1 MGTQGPG
8 RKRIPNR
15 EKLTGED
22 DTLNQI
28 AREAEARLAAKRAA
42 RAEAREI
49 RMKELE
55 RQKELFH
62 SHKKYYGVDNKW
74 GHIEQWMEDSER
86 YSRHS
91 RRHASISDDEER
103 MSVGSRGSLRVEE
116 RTDREFPDKGSRTAS
131 TLSAAT
137 LASLGGASSRRGSC
151 DTSFSVETEASIRE
165 MKDSLAETEEKYR
178 KAMVSNAQLHN
189 EKSTLMY
196 QVETLREELNDM
208 EELLWETRRRC
219 DDAHKEWERERH
231 AHSLLQFHFKD
242 MKETLRQ
249 TEELLTEVTDLRL
262 KSSSYCQ
269 EVSDLQEALQW
280 KDKKI
285 GALERHREISDIVCI
300 ERDRLRDEVVRL
312 RDLLK
317 KNGVAISPDITTNGD
332 AELGGNED
340 DISAESASRLA
351 QESPQGGRESMLGKT
366 KEWERKEGNRPPENN
381 KKNYLWKVL
390 KRSKSLNDISTISKS
405 KSIKQP
411 IKRRNTA
418 DKHLGGNKTARTKQ
432 PRPKTIKKM
441 QSRQHGRL
449 LHRKKGAKVR
459 MNKERPGAACK
470 IYEPKIATKA
480 KNEFGL
486 VSTAPA
492 NQDPTEETHSFSEQI
507 SKTRNKE
514 NSEKCPKVVSP
525 VLKSKLFHHPTEH
538 VIQDSKVV
546 LLNVSSQKCDISG
559 RLEEIQVDKDTFH
572 ERARS
577 PKELKDQRIHEPAR
591 QSSSECAERNIQTST
606 SFAPLDI
613 CAGLE
618 KMTQNIHQ
626 GFAGNQVFLVEI
638 SQIFS
643 EILGSLQKWTSDVE
657 NILKNKP
664 SQHNKEQTGHMMDP
678 TLNKH
683 VAKCLT
689 RPLGLLRDHSA
700 SRMLEVASTSKL
712 YADTLGPMN
721 ADQKAQRTMSK
732 THEMEVVELFVGNPA
747 DIDETTVTSCSEPF
761 VFIDSYFTKPQE
773 ATGKVSGSNL
783 GSSTSSK
790 RFKSQSCHVVAAKNS
805 KELAGDTDSC
815 EEINEERD
823 DQQMEMETLAEDG
836 KFISVA
842 TSMKY
847 GRRQRESC
855 SGCRKNKKSE
865 CSIS

>member
-22 DTLNQI
+22 DALNQI

-103 MSVGSRGSLRVEE
+103 MSVGSRGSLRPSDYSGFLGSGSRASSRASSARASPVVEE

-196 QVETLREELNDM
+196 QVETLREELNEM

-242 MKETLRQ
+242 MKETLRK
-249 TEELLTEVTDLRL
+249 TEELLT
-262 KSSSYCQ
+262 
-269 EVSDLQEALQW
+269 
-280 KDKKI
+280 
-285 GALERHREISDIVCI
+285 
-300 ERDRLRDEVVRL
+300 
-312 RDLLK
+312 
-317 KNGVAISPDITTNGD
+317 KNGVTISPDITTNGD

-351 QESPQGGRESMLGKT
+351 QESPQGGRENMLGKT
-366 KEWERKEGNRPPENN
+366 KEWETKEGNRPPENN

-405 KSIKQP
+405 KLIKQP
-411 IKRRNTA
+411 IERQNTA
-418 DKHLGGNKTARTKQ
+418 DKHLGGNEAARTKQ
-432 PRPKTIKKM
+432 PRPKRIKKI

-449 LHRKKGAKVR
+449 LHRKKGAKLH

-470 IYEPKIATKA
+470 IYEPKMATKP

-507 SKTRNKE
+507 SKTQE
-514 NSEKCPKVVSP
+514 NSEKCPEVVSP
-525 VLKSKLFHHPTEH
+525 VLKSNRFHHPTEH

-546 LLNVSSQKCDISG
+546 LLSVSSHNCDVSG
-559 RLEEIQVDKDTFH
+559 SVEKVQVDKDTFH
-572 ERARS
+572 ETAQS
-577 PKELKDQRIHEPAR
+577 PEELKDQRIHEPAR
-591 QSSSECAERNIQTST
+591 HSSSKCAERNIQTST

-626 GFAGNQVFLVEI
+626 GFAGNQVFVVEI

-683 VAKCLT
+683 VEKCLT

-712 YADTLGPMN
+712 SADNLDRPMN
-721 ADQKAQRTMSK
+721 ADLKAQRIMSK
-732 THEMEVVELFVGNPA
+732 THEMEVVELFGGNPA

-761 VFIDSYFTKPQE
+761 VFIDSYFTKPEE
-773 ATGKVSGSNL
+773 ATAKVSGSNL

-805 KELAGDTDSC
+805 KELVGDTDSC
-815 EEINEERD
+815 EEINED
-823 DQQMEMETLAEDG
+823 GQQMEMEALAEVG
-836 KFISVA
+836 
-842 TSMKY
+842 SMKCH
-847 GRRQRESC
+847 RRQRESC
-855 SGCRKNKKSE
+855 SDCRKNKKSE

>member
-103 MSVGSRGSLRVEE
+103 MSVGSRGSLRPSDYSGFLGSGSRASSRASSARASPVVEE

-249 TEELLTEVTDLRL
+249 TEELLT
-262 KSSSYCQ
+262 
-269 EVSDLQEALQW
+269 
-280 KDKKI
+280 
-285 GALERHREISDIVCI
+285 
-300 ERDRLRDEVVRL
+300 
-312 RDLLK
+312 

>member
-22 DTLNQI
+22 DALNQI

-55 RQKELFH
+55 RQKE
-62 SHKKYYGVDNKW
+62 
-74 GHIEQWMEDSER
+74 
-86 YSRHS
+86 
-91 RRHASISDDEER
+91 ISDDEER

-269 EVSDLQEALQW
+269 EVTDLQEALQW

-317 KNGVAISPDITTNGD
+317 KNGVTVSPDITTNGD

-351 QESPQGGRESMLGKT
+351 QESPQGGRENMLGKT
-366 KEWERKEGNRPPENN
+366 KEWETKEGNRPPENN

-411 IKRRNTA
+411 IERRNTV
-418 DKHLGGNKTARTKQ
+418 DKHLRGNEAARTKQ
-432 PRPKTIKKM
+432 PRPKRIKKI
-441 QSRQHGRL
+441 QSRQHGHL
-449 LHRKKGAKVR
+449 LHRKTGAKLR

-470 IYEPKIATKA
+470 IYLYTKP
-480 KNEFGL
+480 KNEFGV
-486 VSTAPA
+486 VSTALA

-507 SKTRNKE
+507 SKTQE
-514 NSEKCPKVVSP
+514 NSEKCPEVVSP
-525 VLKSKLFHHPTEH
+525 VLKSNLFHHPTEH

-546 LLNVSSQKCDISG
+546 LLSVSSDKNCDVSG
-559 RLEEIQVDKDTFH
+559 SVEKVQVDKDTFH
-572 ERARS
+572 ETAQS
-577 PKELKDQRIHEPAR
+577 PEELKDQRIHEPAR
-591 QSSSECAERNIQTST
+591 HNSSKCAERNIQTST

-613 CAGLE
+613 RAGLE
-618 KMTQNIHQ
+618 KMTQNVHQ
-626 GFAGNQVFLVEI
+626 GFAGNQVFVVEI

-643 EILGSLQKWTSDVE
+643 EILGSLQKWTSDLE

-678 TLNKH
+678 TLNKY
-683 VAKCLT
+683 VEKCLT
-689 RPLGLLRDHSA
+689 RPLGLLRDNSA

-712 YADTLGPMN
+712 YADNLDRPMN
-721 ADQKAQRTMSK
+721 ADQKAQRIMSK
-732 THEMEVVELFVGNPA
+732 THEMEVVELFGGNPA

-761 VFIDSYFTKPQE
+761 DFIDSYFTKPEE
-773 ATGKVSGSNL
+773 ATAKVSGSNL

-805 KELAGDTDSC
+805 KELVGDTDSC
-815 EEINEERD
+815 EEINEEG
-823 DQQMEMETLAEDG
+823 QQTEMETLAEVG
-836 KFISVA
+836 
-842 TSMKY
+842 SMKCR
-847 GRRQRESC
+847 RRQRESC
-855 SGCRKNKKSE
+855 SDCRKNKKSE

>member
-22 DTLNQI
+22 DALNQI

-55 RQKELFH
+55 RQKE
-62 SHKKYYGVDNKW
+62 
-74 GHIEQWMEDSER
+74 
-86 YSRHS
+86 
-91 RRHASISDDEER
+91 ISDDEER
-103 MSVGSRGSLRVEE
+103 MSVGSRGSLRPSDYSGFLGSGSRASSRASSARASPVVEE

-196 QVETLREELNDM
+196 QVETLREELNEM

-242 MKETLRQ
+242 MKETLRK
-249 TEELLTEVTDLRL
+249 TEELLTEVADLRL

-285 GALERHREISDIVCI
+285 GALERHREILDIVCI

-317 KNGVAISPDITTNGD
+317 KNGVTISPDITTNGD

-351 QESPQGGRESMLGKT
+351 QESPQGGRENMLGKT
-366 KEWERKEGNRPPENN
+366 KEWETKEGNRPPENN

-405 KSIKQP
+405 KLIKQP
-411 IKRRNTA
+411 IERQNTA
-418 DKHLGGNKTARTKQ
+418 DKHLGGNEAARTKQ
-432 PRPKTIKKM
+432 PRPKRIKKI

-449 LHRKKGAKVR
+449 LHRKKGAKLH

-470 IYEPKIATKA
+470 IYEPKMATKP

-507 SKTRNKE
+507 SKTQE
-514 NSEKCPKVVSP
+514 NSEKCPEVVSP
-525 VLKSKLFHHPTEH
+525 VLKSNRFHHPTEH

-546 LLNVSSQKCDISG
+546 LLSVSSHNCDVSG
-559 RLEEIQVDKDTFH
+559 SVEKVQVDKDTFH
-572 ERARS
+572 ETAQS
-577 PKELKDQRIHEPAR
+577 PEELKDQRIHEPAR
-591 QSSSECAERNIQTST
+591 HSSSKCAERNIQTST

-626 GFAGNQVFLVEI
+626 GFAGNQVFVVEI

-683 VAKCLT
+683 VEKCLT

-712 YADTLGPMN
+712 SADNLDRPMN
-721 ADQKAQRTMSK
+721 ADLKAQRIMSK
-732 THEMEVVELFVGNPA
+732 THEMEVVELFGGNPA

-761 VFIDSYFTKPQE
+761 VFIDSYFTKPEE
-773 ATGKVSGSNL
+773 ATAKVSGSNL

-805 KELAGDTDSC
+805 KELVGDTDSC
-815 EEINEERD
+815 EEINED
-823 DQQMEMETLAEDG
+823 GQQMEMEALAEVG
-836 KFISVA
+836 
-842 TSMKY
+842 SMKCH
-847 GRRQRESC
+847 RRQRESC
-855 SGCRKNKKSE
+855 SDCRKNKKSE

>member
-55 RQKELFH
+55 RQKE
-62 SHKKYYGVDNKW
+62 
-74 GHIEQWMEDSER
+74 
-86 YSRHS
+86 
-91 RRHASISDDEER
+91 ISDDEER

-116 RTDREFPDKGSRTAS
+116 RTDKEFPDKGSRTAS

-249 TEELLTEVTDLRL
+249 TEELLT
-262 KSSSYCQ
+262 
-269 EVSDLQEALQW
+269 
-280 KDKKI
+280 
-285 GALERHREISDIVCI
+285 
-300 ERDRLRDEVVRL
+300 
-312 RDLLK
+312 

-411 IKRRNTA
+411 IERRNTA
-418 DKHLGGNKTARTKQ
+418 DKHLGGNKAARTKQ
-432 PRPKTIKKM
+432 PRPKRIKKI
-441 QSRQHGRL
+441 QSRQHGCL

-507 SKTRNKE
+507 SKIQE

-546 LLNVSSQKCDISG
+546 LLSVSSQKCDISG
-559 RLEEIQVDKDTFH
+559 SLEEIQVDKDTFH

-626 GFAGNQVFLVEI
+626 GFAGNQVFVVEI

-678 TLNKH
+678 ALNKH
-683 VAKCLT
+683 VAKRLT

-721 ADQKAQRTMSK
+721 ADQKAQRIMSK

-855 SGCRKNKKSE
+855 SDCRKNKKSE

>member
-22 DTLNQI
+22 DALNQI

-103 MSVGSRGSLRVEE
+103 MSVGSRGSLRPSDYSGFLGSGSRASSRASSARASPVVEE

-262 KSSSYCQ
+262 KSSSYSQ

-351 QESPQGGRESMLGKT
+351 QESPQGGRENMLEFRLK
-366 KEWERKEGNRPPENN
+366 KLFEERE
-381 KKNYLWKVL
+381 
-390 KRSKSLNDISTISKS
+390 SLQD
-405 KSIKQP
+405 QV
-411 IKRRNTA
+411 
-418 DKHLGGNKTARTKQ
+418 
-432 PRPKTIKKM
+432 
-441 QSRQHGRL
+441 RL
-449 LHRKKGAKVR
+449 LQSQLDQRQKIITEGVQNTENDGLENGMDSHLLELQRDANRQISDLKFKLVKSEQEVTTLEQNVIRLEGQVSRYKGASE
-459 MNKERPGAACK
+459 NAEK
-470 IYEPKIATKA
+470 IE
-480 KNEFGL
+480 
-486 VSTAPA
+486 
-492 NQDPTEETHSFSEQI
+492 D
-507 SKTRNKE
+507 
-514 NSEKCPKVVSP
+514 
-525 VLKSKLFHHPTEH
+525 
-538 VIQDSKVV
+538 
-546 LLNVSSQKCDISG
+546 
-559 RLEEIQVDKDTFH
+559 
-572 ERARS
+572 
-577 PKELKDQRIHEPAR
+577 ELKVEKRKLQRELRSA
-591 QSSSECAERNIQTST
+591 
-606 SFAPLDI
+606 LDRI
-613 CAGLE
+613 DELEASNSHLSKRLE
-618 KMTQNIHQ
+618 KMKANRN
-626 GFAGNQVFLVEI
+626 A
-638 SQIFS
+638 
-643 EILGSLQKWTSDVE
+643 
-657 NILKNKP
+657 
-664 SQHNKEQTGHMMDP
+664 
-678 TLNKH
+678 
-683 VAKCLT
+683 
-689 RPLGLLRDHSA
+689 LL
-700 SRMLEVASTSKL
+700 
-712 YADTLGPMN
+712 
-721 ADQKAQRTMSK
+721 AQ
-732 THEMEVVELFVGNPA
+732 
-747 DIDETTVTSCSEPF
+747 
-761 VFIDSYFTKPQE
+761 Q
-773 ATGKVSGSNL
+773 
-783 GSSTSSK
+783 
-790 RFKSQSCHVVAAKNS
+790 
-805 KELAGDTDSC
+805 
-815 EEINEERD
+815 
-823 DQQMEMETLAEDG
+823 
-836 KFISVA
+836 
-842 TSMKY
+842 
-847 GRRQRESC
+847 
-855 SGCRKNKKSE
+855 
-865 CSIS
+865 